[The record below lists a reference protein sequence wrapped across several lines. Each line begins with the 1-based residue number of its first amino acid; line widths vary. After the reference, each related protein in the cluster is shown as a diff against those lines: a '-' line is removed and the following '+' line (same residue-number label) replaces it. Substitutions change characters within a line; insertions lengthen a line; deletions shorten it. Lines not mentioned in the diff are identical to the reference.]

1 MKKGFKLIDVIT
13 AVGAV
18 ILVLWLALV
27 ASLLWKLI
35 CFVN

>member
-1 MKKGFKLIDVIT
+1 MKKGFKLVDVIA

-18 ILVLWLALV
+18 ILVLWFGLV